1 MTVKQAGFNLVELMI
16 ALVIGLVLMVSIT
29 TMFVD
34 TKVSANRSSTVSN
47 LQQQAQLALQ
57 ILIEDVRAIG
67 SFAEF
72 SGGGL
77 ADIQVPNNI
86 VAGDCSVVPVGGPA
100 ADDNLHF
107 PEKANWIVRTRIDGI
122 INVTVANCFENESD
136 ENDDGYA
143 LAANSDVLS
152 IARVRGVITPE
163 PQANRYYVAIS
174 PMQAQLFTG
183 VTPNIANAKI
193 YPYLHHTYFVQEHD
207 TNSPR
212 LSRFSFIDGD
222 FIHDLVVSN
231 IEQIRID
238 FGVDTNGDGRPE
250 SYRASSSITKSMW
263 RTNQLVAARIY
274 VLARAK
280 NRDLTLNN
288 NTTFNDRFTP
298 FNPPDDDHYRRFLL
312 STTVVIK
319 NNMMA
324 VTQ

>member
-1 MTVKQAGFNLVELMI
+1 MTVKQAGFNLIELMI

-57 ILIEDVRAIG
+57 VLVEDVRAIG

-77 ADIQVPNNI
+77 ADIQVPKNI
-86 VAGDCSVVPVGGPA
+86 AAGDCRVVPVGGPA

-107 PEKANWIVRTRIDGI
+107 PDKANWIVRTPIDGV
-122 INVTVANCFENESD
+122 INVTVANCFENEND

-143 LAANSDVLS
+143 LAENSDVLS
-152 IARVRGVITPE
+152 IARIRGVISPN

-183 VTPNIANAKI
+183 TAPSIANAEI

-222 FIHDLVVSN
+222 FTNDLVVNN

-238 FGVDTNGDGRPE
+238 FGIDDDDDGRVDHYDE
-250 SYRASSSITKSMW
+250 SNNVTTDMW
-263 RTNQLVAARIY
+263 SNSKIVSARVY

-288 NTTFNDRFTP
+288 NATFNERFSP
-298 FNPPDDDHYRRFLL
+298 FNPPDDDNYRRFLL

>member
-1 MTVKQAGFNLVELMI
+1 MRAKQAGFNLVELMI

-57 ILIEDVRAIG
+57 VLVEDVRAIG

-77 ADIQVPNNI
+77 ADIQVPKNI
-86 VAGDCSVVPVGGPA
+86 AAGDCSVVPVGGPA

-107 PEKANWIVRTRIDGI
+107 PDKANWIVRTPIDGV
-122 INVTVANCFENESD
+122 INVTVANCFENEND

-152 IARVRGVITPE
+152 IARIRGVITPN

-183 VTPNIANAKI
+183 TAPSIANAEI
-193 YPYLHHTYFVQEHD
+193 YPYLHHTYFVQAHD

-212 LSRFSFIDGD
+212 LSRFSLINGVFIN
-222 FIHDLVVSN
+222 DLVVSN

-250 SYRASSSITKSMW
+250 SYLASSNITDLMW
-263 RTNQLVAARIY
+263 RTNQLISARIY

-288 NTTFNDRFTP
+288 DATFNDRFSP
-298 FNPPDDDHYRRFLL
+298 FNPPDDDNYRRFLL

>member
-1 MTVKQAGFNLVELMI
+1 MRAKQAGFNLVELMI

-57 ILIEDVRAIG
+57 VLVEDVRAIG

-72 SGGGL
+72 SGEIIT
-77 ADIQVPNNI
+77 DVPNIVPGKCNI
-86 VAGDCSVVPVGGPA
+86 VSTVTGAKSE
-100 ADDNLHF
+100 NYHH
-107 PEKANWIVRTRIDGI
+107 PEYANWIFSFKAASAASAAITA
-122 INVTVANCFENESD
+122 NVITDAPCLEKDHSMTEQ
-136 ENDDGYA
+136 
-143 LAANSDVLS
+143 SDVLS
-152 IARVRGVITPE
+152 ISRIRGAIIPTASVN
-163 PQANRYYVAIS
+163 AKSYHVAIT
-174 PMQAQLFTG
+174 PMQAKLFTG
-183 VTPNIANAKI
+183 VTPNIANAEI
-193 YPYLHHTYFVQEHD
+193 YPYLHHTYFVQAHATD
-207 TNSPR
+207 GTK
-212 LSRFSFIDGD
+212 LSRFSFIDGN
-222 FIHDLVVSN
+222 FSNDLVVSN

-250 SYRASSSITKSMW
+250 SYLASSNITDLMW
-263 RTNQLVAARIY
+263 RTNQLVSARIY

-280 NRDLTLNN
+280 NKDLTLNN
-288 NTTFNDRFTP
+288 NTEYNKRFSPFTP
-298 FNPPDDDHYRRFLL
+298 TNDDNYRRFLL

>member
-57 ILIEDVRAIG
+57 ILVEDVRAIG

-77 ADIQVPNNI
+77 TDIQVPNNI
-86 VAGDCSVVPVGGPA
+86 AAGDCSVVPVGGPA

-107 PEKANWIVRTRIDGI
+107 PDKANWIVRTPIDGI
-122 INVTVANCFENESD
+122 TNVTVANCF

-152 IARVRGVITPE
+152 IARIRGVITPN

-183 VTPNIANAKI
+183 VTPNIANAEI
-193 YPYLHHTYFVQEHD
+193 YPYLHHTYFVQDHD

-222 FIHDLVVSN
+222 FINDLVVSN

-238 FGVDTNGDGRPE
+238 FGVDTTDDGRANDYYE
-250 SYRASSSITKSMW
+250 SNNVTTDMWSKS
-263 RTNQLVAARIY
+263 QIVSARIY

-280 NRDLTLNN
+280 NKDLTLNN
-288 NTTFNDRFTP
+288 NETFNEKFKP
-298 FNPPDDDHYRRFLL
+298 FDPPNNDNYRRFLL
-312 STTVVIK
+312 STTVIVK